1 MASQRGGGCGAA
13 ETAQHG
19 GVRWHAMR
27 DTAALE
33 HEAVAR
39 VARAAAGA
47 LAQQPRFRI
56 VLAGGSTPRSVYR
69 RLVELRTDWSRWEVY
84 FGDERCV
91 PVNDAQRNDRMA
103 FETLLGQAAIPADAV
118 HRIPAE
124 QGAVRGAR
132 AYGQTLAGVD
142 DFDLVLLGLGEDG
155 HTASLFPEHER
166 GDAPGSPDVL
176 AVFGAPK
183 PPAERVS
190 MSAARLS
197 RAQRVLFLVS
207 GEAKR
212 DAVRRWRAGEDI
224 PAASIRAGRGVEVL
238 VEAALLE
245 GESNPSVHQGHQ
257 DHGL

>member
-1 MASQRGGGCGAA
+1 MPD
-13 ETAQHG
+13 
-19 GVRWHAMR
+19 M
-27 DTAALE
+27 AALE
-33 HEAVAR
+33 REAVEH
-39 VARAAAGA
+39 VARAAAGT

-56 VLAGGSTPRSVYR
+56 VLAGGSTPRNVYR
-69 RLVELRTDWSRWEVY
+69 RLVGLRTDWSRWEVY

-103 FETLLGQAAIPADAV
+103 FETLLGQVAIAADAI

-124 QGAVRGAR
+124 QGAARAAR

-155 HTASLFPEHER
+155 HTASLFPGHER

-176 AVFGAPK
+176 AVFDAPK

-197 RAQRVLFLVS
+197 RAQRVLFLVA
-207 GEAKR
+207 GDGKR

-245 GESNPSVHQGHQ
+245 GESNPPVRG
-257 DHGL
+257 